1 MLNFICNFFYLYF
14 QAHNAHQL
22 ARWCLYVIST
32 NYTEFETC
40 DDFDLIKG
48 DNLRHVLE
56 HRWPPLAYLKE
67 LEEFKRKTGRAWRV
81 ASMSSDMNPK
91 YDNWKTINPFA
102 VKPLTLVAHEVAKD
116 NYDQ

>member
-1 MLNFICNFFYLYF
+1 VNLSLVCNIFMLNFICNFFYVYF

-32 NYTEFETC
+32 NYTEFEAC

-67 LEEFKRKTGRAWRV
+67 LEEFKRKTGRA
-81 ASMSSDMNPK
+81 
-91 YDNWKTINPFA
+91 
-102 VKPLTLVAHEVAKD
+102 
-116 NYDQ
+116 